1 MRSGCA
7 PAPRPRLL
15 AGRPPSALRRL
26 LAALGPGLV
35 TGAADDD
42 PSGIATYSQVGA
54 QFGYGLTWVMLFGY
68 PLMAVTQAISAEIG
82 AVTGNGI
89 GQNLRRHYPRWL
101 LRGVVALLL
110 VANIANLGADLGAMG
125 SALELL
131 IGGPVLLYTALFA
144 ALCVGLEIW
153 LSYARYA
160 AILKWLTLSLFAYV
174 AVVFAVH
181 VPWREALYATFVP
194 AIVLD
199 SDHAMALVAV
209 LGTTISPYLFFWQA
223 SQEVEEQ
230 LRRTHKPLYVAPAEA
245 GPELERI
252 RIDTWVGMGYS
263 NLISVFVIIATAA
276 TLHAGGITEI
286 QSTSQ
291 AAEALRPI
299 AGVFTFALFALGIIG
314 TGLLAVP
321 VLAGSAAYAVCEAFD
336 WTEGLDHKWH
346 DARAFY
352 GVIALSTF
360 IGLALNFTGIDPIKA
375 LYWSAV
381 LNGLLAAPLMAT
393 MLLIAS
399 NPGIMGKLTLSWPMK
414 AAGWLAAAVLAVA
427 SVAFLVL

>member
-1 MRSGCA
+1 MA
-7 PAPRPRLL
+7 DNQPKPAW
-15 AGRPPSALRRL
+15 RRL

-54 QFGYGLTWVMLFGY
+54 QFGFALTWVMLFSY

-82 AVTGNGI
+82 CVTGRGI

-101 LRGVVALLL
+101 LRAVVAVLL
-110 VANIANLGADLGAMG
+110 VANVANLGADLGAMG
-125 SALELL
+125 SAAALL
-131 IGGPVLLYTALFA
+131 LPGPQLLYTAAFA
-144 ALCVGLEIW
+144 VVCVTLEVW

-160 AILKWLTLSLFAYV
+160 AILKWLTLSLFSYV
-174 AVVFAVH
+174 AVVFAVG
-181 VPWREALYATFVP
+181 VPWGEALYATFVP
-194 AIVLD
+194 AIVFD
-199 SDHAMALVAV
+199 ASHAMALVAV

-245 GPELERI
+245 GPELMRI
-252 RIDTWVGMGYS
+252 RVDTWVGMGYS
-263 NLISVFVIIATAA
+263 NLISLFIIIATAA
-276 TLHAGGITEI
+276 TLHAGGITDI
-286 QSTSQ
+286 QTTSQ

-299 AGVFTFALFALGIIG
+299 AGPFTFAVFTLGIVG

-336 WTEGLDHKWH
+336 WVEGLDHKLR

-352 GVIALSTF
+352 GVIALATF
-360 IGLALNFTGIDPIKA
+360 VGLALNFTGIDPIKA

-381 LNGLLAAPLMAT
+381 LNGVLAAPLMVT

-399 NPGIMGKLTLSWPMK
+399 NPEIMGELTLSRSMK
-414 AAGWLAAAVLAVA
+414 AAGWLAAVVMAAA
-427 SVAFLVL
+427 SVAFLVQ